1 MIKCKECKFWDLNW
15 DREEKP
21 CNHPRIDNDFGEE
34 NNLLIKYGGFEGY
47 GDYFHPTG
55 EFGCILAEA
64 R

>member
-15 DREEKP
+15 DREDKP
-21 CNHPRIDNDFGEE
+21 CNHPRIDNNFGEE